1 MNIASK
7 ARDIIINIVDL
18 FYPIFSRFL
27 SRETF
32 LYLVCGGGN
41 MVLDLVL
48 YFISYNFI
56 LHKQILDLG
65 FVAISPH
72 ITAFIMSFSITFP
85 LGFLLAKYITFSQ
98 SDLKGHIQL
107 FRYGVTVVMCILL
120 NYVFLKLFVEYFH
133 WYPTVSKAIATVII
147 AIYSYLSQK
156 HYTFRQTRIE
166 V

>member
-1 MNIASK
+1 MTIASK
-7 ARDIIINIVDL
+7 ARDIIISIVDL
-18 FYPIFSRFL
+18 FYPLFSRFL

-41 MVLDLVL
+41 MVLDLLL
-48 YFISYNFI
+48 YFVSYNFI
-56 LHKQILDLG
+56 LQKQILDLG

-98 SDLKGHIQL
+98 SDIKGHIQL

-133 WYPTVSKAIATVII
+133 WYPTISKAIATVVI

-156 HYTFRQTRIE
+156 HYTFKQVGT
-166 V
+166 

>member
-1 MNIASK
+1 MIIASK
-7 ARDIIINIVDL
+7 TRDIIVCIVDW
-18 FYPIFSRFL
+18 FYPYFSRFL

-41 MVLDLVL
+41 MVLDLLL

-72 ITAFIMSFSITFP
+72 ITAFLISFSITFP

-98 SDLKGHIQL
+98 SVIKGSVQL
-107 FRYGVTVVMCILL
+107 FRYGVTVFMCIFL
-120 NYVFLKLFVEYFH
+120 NYVFLKLFVEQFH
-133 WYPTVSKAIATVII
+133 WYPTISKAVATVII

-156 HYTFRQTRIE
+156 HYTFRQE
-166 V
+166 AKG

>member
-1 MNIASK
+1 MIIASK
-7 ARDIIINIVDL
+7 TRDIIVCIVDW
-18 FYPIFSRFL
+18 FYPYFSRFL

-41 MVLDLVL
+41 MVLDLLL

-72 ITAFIMSFSITFP
+72 ITAFLISFSITFP

-98 SDLKGHIQL
+98 SVIKGRIQL
-107 FRYGVTVVMCILL
+107 FRYGVTVFMCIFL
-120 NYVFLKLFVEYFH
+120 NYVFLKLFVEQFH
-133 WYPTVSKAIATVII
+133 WYPTISKAIATVII

-156 HYTFRQTRIE
+156 HYTFRQE
-166 V
+166 AKG

>member
-18 FYPIFSRFL
+18 FYPMFSRFL

-41 MVLDLVL
+41 MALDLVL

-85 LGFLLAKYITFSQ
+85 LGFLLAKFITFSQ
-98 SDLKGHIQL
+98 SDLKSHIQL

-133 WYPTVSKAIATVII
+133 WYPTISKAVATVII

-156 HYTFRQTRIE
+156 HYTFRQNPTK
-166 V
+166 

>member
-1 MNIASK
+1 MIIASK
-7 ARDIIINIVDL
+7 TRDIIVCIVDW
-18 FYPIFSRFL
+18 FYPYFSRFL

-41 MVLDLVL
+41 MVLDLLL

-72 ITAFIMSFSITFP
+72 ITAFLISFSITFP

-98 SDLKGHIQL
+98 SVIKGSVQL
-107 FRYGVTVVMCILL
+107 FRYGVTVFMCIFL
-120 NYVFLKLFVEYFH
+120 NYVFLKLFVEQFH
-133 WYPTVSKAIATVII
+133 WYPTISKAIATVII

-156 HYTFRQTRIE
+156 HYTFRQE
-166 V
+166 AKG

>member
-1 MNIASK
+1 MIIASK
-7 ARDIIINIVDL
+7 ARDIIVCIVDW
-18 FYPIFSRFL
+18 FYPYFSRFL

-41 MVLDLVL
+41 MVLDLLL

-72 ITAFIMSFSITFP
+72 ITAFLISFSITFP

-98 SDLKGHIQL
+98 SVIKGSVQL
-107 FRYGVTVVMCILL
+107 FRYGVTVFMCIFL
-120 NYVFLKLFVEYFH
+120 NYVFLKLFVEQFH
-133 WYPTVSKAIATVII
+133 WYPTISKAIATVII

-156 HYTFRQTRIE
+156 HYTFRQE
-166 V
+166 AKG

>member
-1 MNIASK
+1 MTIVSK
-7 ARDIIINIVDL
+7 ARDFINNIVDL
-18 FYPIFSRFL
+18 FYPWFSRFL

-41 MVLDLVL
+41 MVLDLML
-48 YFISYNFI
+48 YFVSYNFI
-56 LHKQILDLG
+56 LHKHILDLG
-65 FVAISPH
+65 FIAISPH
-72 ITAFIMSFSITFP
+72 ITAFMMSFSITFP

-98 SDLKGHIQL
+98 SDLKGRIQL

-133 WYPTVSKAIATVII
+133 WYPTISKAIATVVI

-156 HYTFRQTRIE
+156 HYTFKQVTK
-166 V
+166 

>member
-1 MNIASK
+1 MKIASR
-7 ARDIIINIVDL
+7 ARDIIVSIVDL
-18 FYPIFSRFL
+18 FYPWFSRFL

-41 MVLDLVL
+41 TVLDLIL

-56 LHKQILDLG
+56 LDKQILDLG

-72 ITAFIMSFSITFP
+72 ISAFIMSFSVTFP
-85 LGFLLAKYITFSQ
+85 LGFLLAKYITFTQ
-98 SDLKGHIQL
+98 SDLRGRIQL
-107 FRYGVTVVMCILL
+107 FRYGVTVAMCILM

-133 WYPTVSKAIATVII
+133 WYPTISKAVATVII

-156 HYTFRQTRIE
+156 HYTFKQVVR
-166 V
+166 

>member
-1 MNIASK
+1 MIIASK
-7 ARDIIINIVDL
+7 ARDIIVCIVDW
-18 FYPIFSRFL
+18 FYTYFSRFL

-41 MVLDLVL
+41 MVLDLFL

-72 ITAFIMSFSITFP
+72 ITAFLISFSITFP

-98 SDLKGHIQL
+98 SVIKGRIQL
-107 FRYGVTVVMCILL
+107 FRYGVTVFMCIFL
-120 NYVFLKLFVEYFH
+120 NYVFLKLFVEQFH
-133 WYPTVSKAIATVII
+133 WYPTISKAVATVII

-156 HYTFRQTRIE
+156 HYTFKQAE
-166 V
+166 K

>member
-7 ARDIIINIVDL
+7 ARNIVITIVDW
-18 FYPIFSRFL
+18 FYPYFSRFL

-41 MVLDLVL
+41 MVLDLLL

-72 ITAFIMSFSITFP
+72 ITAFIISFCITFP

-98 SDLKGHIQL
+98 SDLRGRIQL
-107 FRYGVTVVMCILL
+107 FRYGITVVICILM
-120 NYVFLKLFVEYFH
+120 NYV
-133 WYPTVSKAIATVII
+133 
-147 AIYSYLSQK
+147 LSRLRKQK
-156 HYTFRQTRIE
+156 QPFK
-166 V
+166 

>member
-1 MNIASK
+1 MIIASK
-7 ARDIIINIVDL
+7 ARDIIIHIVDL
-18 FYPIFSRFL
+18 FYPLFSHFL

-41 MVLDLVL
+41 MVLDLLL
-48 YFISYNFI
+48 YFLSYNFI

-72 ITAFIMSFSITFP
+72 ISAFIISFCITFP

-98 SDLKGHIQL
+98 SDLRGRIQL
-107 FRYGVTVVMCILL
+107 FRYGVTVVVCILM

-133 WYPTVSKAIATVII
+133 WYPTISKAVATVII

-156 HYTFRQTRIE
+156 HYTFKIK
-166 V
+166 VK

>member
-7 ARDIIINIVDL
+7 VRDIIISIVDL
-18 FYPIFSRFL
+18 FYPWFSRFL

-56 LHKQILDLG
+56 LHKQIIDLG

-98 SDLKGHIQL
+98 SDLRGLIQL
-107 FRYGVTVVMCILL
+107 FRYGVTVVMCILM

-133 WYPTVSKAIATVII
+133 WYPTVSKAVATIII

-156 HYTFRQTRIE
+156 HYTFRQ
-166 V
+166 VAK

>member
-7 ARDIIINIVDL
+7 ARDIIIDIVDL
-18 FYPIFSRFL
+18 FYPLFSRFL

-41 MVLDLVL
+41 MVLDLLL
-48 YFISYNFI
+48 YFVSYNFI

-98 SDLKGHIQL
+98 SDLKSHIQL

-133 WYPTVSKAIATVII
+133 WYPTVSKAVATVII

-156 HYTFRQTRIE
+156 HYTFRQ
-166 V
+166 VVK

>member
-1 MNIASK
+1 MTIVSK
-7 ARDIIINIVDL
+7 ARDFINNIVDL
-18 FYPIFSRFL
+18 FYPWFSRFL

-41 MVLDLVL
+41 MVLDLIL
-48 YFISYNFI
+48 YFVSNNFI

-72 ITAFIMSFSITFP
+72 IAAFMMSFSITFP

-98 SDLKGHIQL
+98 SDLRGHIQL
-107 FRYGVTVVMCILL
+107 FRYGVTVVICILL

-133 WYPTVSKAIATVII
+133 WYPTISKAIASVII

-156 HYTFRQTRIE
+156 HYTFKQVTK
-166 V
+166 

>member
-1 MNIASK
+1 MIIASK
-7 ARDIIINIVDL
+7 TRDIIVCIVDW
-18 FYPIFSRFL
+18 FYPYFSRFL

-41 MVLDLVL
+41 MVLDLLL

-72 ITAFIMSFSITFP
+72 ITAFLISFSITFP

-98 SDLKGHIQL
+98 SVIKGRIQL
-107 FRYGVTVVMCILL
+107 FRYGVTVFMCIFL
-120 NYVFLKLFVEYFH
+120 NYVFLKLFVEQFH
-133 WYPTVSKAIATVII
+133 WYPTISKAVATVII

-156 HYTFRQTRIE
+156 HYTFRQE
-166 V
+166 AKG

>member
-1 MNIASK
+1 MTIVSK
-7 ARDIIINIVDL
+7 ARDFINNIVDL
-18 FYPIFSRFL
+18 FYPWFSRFL

-41 MVLDLVL
+41 MVLDLIL
-48 YFISYNFI
+48 YFVSNNFI

-72 ITAFIMSFSITFP
+72 IAAFMMSFSITFP

-98 SDLKGHIQL
+98 SDLRGHIQL

-133 WYPTVSKAIATVII
+133 WYPTISKAIATVVI

-156 HYTFRQTRIE
+156 HYTFKQVTK
-166 V
+166 

>member
-1 MNIASK
+1 MIIASK
-7 ARDIIINIVDL
+7 ARDIIVCIVDW
-18 FYPIFSRFL
+18 FYPYFSRFL

-41 MVLDLVL
+41 MVLDLLL

-72 ITAFIMSFSITFP
+72 ITAFLISFSITFP

-98 SDLKGHIQL
+98 SVIKGRIQL
-107 FRYGVTVVMCILL
+107 FRYGVTVFMCIFL
-120 NYVFLKLFVEYFH
+120 NYVFLKLFVEQFH
-133 WYPTVSKAIATVII
+133 WYPTISKAIATVII

-156 HYTFRQTRIE
+156 HYTFRQE
-166 V
+166 AKG